1 VKSAHVHGMP
11 VSDDSS
17 KVCVL
22 YDPEDGR
29 VVHVHGVTT
38 IQGGKA
44 VSDAEVEQ
52 RTIAHAKSLGRPVQ
66 GLRSL
71 QVPISAIRQGG
82 GLKVNAEG
90 TSITAS
96 EPPAH
101 PRKRLAKQR
110 EDDARYGRH

>member
-1 VKSAHVHGMP
+1 MKSAHVHGMP

-38 IQGGKA
+38 IQGGKEI
-44 VSDAEVEQ
+44 SDVELER
-52 RTIAHAKSLGRPVQ
+52 RTIAHAKSLGHRIH

-71 QVPISAIRQGG
+71 RVPISAIRQGG

-90 TSITAS
+90 TGLAAP
-96 EPPAH
+96 EPSAH
-101 PRKRLAKQR
+101 PRERLAKQR
-110 EDDARYGRH
+110 KDNARHGK